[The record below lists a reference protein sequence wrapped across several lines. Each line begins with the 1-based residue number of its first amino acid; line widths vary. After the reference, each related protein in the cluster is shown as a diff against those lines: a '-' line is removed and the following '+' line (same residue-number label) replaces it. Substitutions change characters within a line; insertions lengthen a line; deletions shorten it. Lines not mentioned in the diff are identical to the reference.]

1 MATIERARR
10 SSVYLK
16 LNAGQT
22 ASGGTI
28 VKSCGLGKVLAA
40 ADKTKVMNVVALML
54 PVLEFPLVR
63 VERTEVSTLEN
74 V

>member
-1 MATIERARR
+1 MATTEKARR
-10 SSVYLK
+10 SAVSVK
-16 LNAGQT
+16 LNAGKT
-22 ASGGTI
+22 VGGGTI
-28 VKSCGLGKVLAA
+28 VKSCSLGKVLAG
-40 ADKTKVMNVVALML
+40 ADRTKVMNIVGLML